1 MPVAFDRPFKDDSR
15 FVDESRVE
23 LLLSEGI
30 AKPRSATEEL
40 KVHNSRFNLR
50 EGSSCSFLVEP
61 EPPAALK
68 ESVRVE
74 PVICDQTV
82 SPRRINRLNGFPL
95 MVASPERTEQQDP
108 RPVDRGSSE
117 YIFMRKSIP
126 KHLELN
132 TSRST
137 LLRMGYFKKDL
148 LECSSSSQLESYGVS
163 GANSSF
169 VHPFREVGLL
179 ELLMSNIFVSS

>member
-50 EGSSCSFLVEP
+50 EGSRCSFLGEP
-61 EPPAALK
+61 EPPAALN

-74 PVICDQTV
+74 PAICD
-82 SPRRINRLNGFPL
+82 
-95 MVASPERTEQQDP
+95 
-108 RPVDRGSSE
+108 
-117 YIFMRKSIP
+117 
-126 KHLELN
+126 
-132 TSRST
+132 
-137 LLRMGYFKKDL
+137 
-148 LECSSSSQLESYGVS
+148 
-163 GANSSF
+163 
-169 VHPFREVGLL
+169 
-179 ELLMSNIFVSS
+179 